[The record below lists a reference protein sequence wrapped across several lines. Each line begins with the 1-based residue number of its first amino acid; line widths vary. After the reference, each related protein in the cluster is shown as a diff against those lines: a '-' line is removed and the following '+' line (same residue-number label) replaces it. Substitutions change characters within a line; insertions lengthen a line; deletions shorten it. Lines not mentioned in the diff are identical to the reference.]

1 MAHSDNDMA
10 GHDNF
15 ATPILLA
22 VLGAGRASRFGG
34 DKLAADC
41 AGKPLGQWA
50 LDSALATGLPLV
62 WVADATAP
70 TFVGDAEVVLN
81 RCAAK
86 GIGTSVA
93 LAARIAAERGAS
105 ALLVTLADMPLV
117 NAALLGRLL
126 DAGAPAACLHPNG
139 KSGVPALLPA
149 SAFAALMALTG
160 DQGAGRIIARMEG
173 LSLIECEAAALFDV
187 DTPGALAEAARLLNT
202 FPASSS

>member
-1 MAHSDNDMA
+1 MAHSDSDMA

-50 LDSALATGLPLV
+50 LDSALATGLPVV
-62 WVADATAP
+62 WVAGDTAP
-70 TFVGDAEVVLN
+70 TFAGDAEVALN
-81 RCAAK
+81 RCAAE

-117 NAALLGRLL
+117 SGALLGRLL
-126 DAGAPAACLHPNG
+126 DAGAPAACLHTDGRP
-139 KSGVPALLPA
+139 GVPALLPA

-160 DQGAGRIIARMEG
+160 DQGAASVLAG
-173 LSLIECEAAALFDV
+173 LELLATLDCDVRELFDV